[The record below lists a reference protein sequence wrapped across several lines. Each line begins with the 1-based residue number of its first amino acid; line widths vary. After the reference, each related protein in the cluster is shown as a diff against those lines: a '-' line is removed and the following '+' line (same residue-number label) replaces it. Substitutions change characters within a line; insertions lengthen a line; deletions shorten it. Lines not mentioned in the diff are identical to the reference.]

1 MSVHYLSPRHRL
13 RAVQF
18 RPLAWPAA
26 WPRTTAPR
34 RQHAVVHLSALGY
47 APNRA
52 LSPTEAMAQLFRAL
66 ETMCATTCIV
76 FANVT
81 PDAAGELAT
90 DPGAAARFE
99 LDGQEHVLACDHW
112 DRPADNIAGI
122 VAMLEMIL
130 RQGNGCFGARVQ
142 AMMRQ
147 ATAAPSSLPASG
159 AWHEVLGVP
168 PGAPMQMAETA
179 YRSRARQFHPDV
191 GGTGH
196 DMVRLNDAIAEAR
209 RIAIA

>member
-18 RPLAWPAA
+18 RPLAWPAD

-66 ETMCATTCIV
+66 EAMCATTCIV
-76 FANVT
+76 F
-81 PDAAGELAT
+81 
-90 DPGAAARFE
+90 
-99 LDGQEHVLACDHW
+99 
-112 DRPADNIAGI
+112 
-122 VAMLEMIL
+122 
-130 RQGNGCFGARVQ
+130 
-142 AMMRQ
+142 
-147 ATAAPSSLPASG
+147 
-159 AWHEVLGVP
+159 
-168 PGAPMQMAETA
+168 A